1 MRKITVTTG
10 ALITQGA
17 AESTPCEVLPFPE
30 SQRSG
35 CEARNGHG
43 RSAQSSCL
51 VSETLTARERDILAM
66 IGQGLSNKRIARA
79 REISPETVKS
89 HVKHIFSKLAVS
101 SRAQA
106 VSQAAS
112 IGLLRGGNPRQEEGR
127 RSAVA
132 VSRSNFLPV
141 AAILWSPIV
150 AIGYAGPV
158 SADPLSLGLGSP
170 ATVSSPSP
178 ERTLLAQASSEDAMA
193 RCQHLSGLY
202 DRHNS
207 DGYAPGRQNGA
218 GRLPER

>member
-1 MRKITVTTG
+1 MRKVTVTTG

-17 AESTPCEVLPFPE
+17 AESTPCEILPFPE
-30 SQRSG
+30 GRLSG
-35 CEARNGHG
+35 CDARNGHG

-79 REISPETVKS
+79 RKISPETVKS

-106 VSQAAS
+106 VSQAGS
-112 IGLLRGGNPRQEEGR
+112 LGRLRGGNPSQEEGR

-141 AAILWSPIV
+141 AAILWSAIV
-150 AIGYAGPV
+150 ATIRYAGPV
-158 SADPLSLGLGSP
+158 SADPLSVGIGSP

-178 ERTLLAQASSEDAMA
+178 ERTLLAQAAPLKPHGEKRRLSQEDM
-193 RCQHLSGLY
+193 Q
-202 DRHNS
+202 
-207 DGYAPGRQNGA
+207 
-218 GRLPER
+218 

>member
-1 MRKITVTTG
+1 MRKVTVTSG

-17 AESTPCEVLPFPE
+17 AESTPCEILPFPE
-30 SQRSG
+30 GRLSG
-35 CEARNGHG
+35 CDARNGHG
-43 RSAQSSCL
+43 LSSQSSCL

-106 VSQAAS
+106 VSQAGS

-141 AAILWSPIV
+141 AAILWSAID
-150 AIGYAGPV
+150 AIGYAGP
-158 SADPLSLGLGSP
+158 DPLSVGIGSP

-178 ERTLLAQASSEDAMA
+178 ERTLLAQAAPFKPHGQKRRLSQEDM
-193 RCQHLSGLY
+193 Q
-202 DRHNS
+202 
-207 DGYAPGRQNGA
+207 
-218 GRLPER
+218 